1 MINQIK
7 RNISTI
13 ETNRKTVV
21 KRFRYNQNKAKAQY
35 ILFIMKYV
43 IEKVYIVNS
52 FQIISITEEK
62 VGKVLKNSVKFL
74 KITDKIQNL

>member
-1 MINQIK
+1 
-7 RNISTI
+7 
-13 ETNRKTVV
+13 
-21 KRFRYNQNKAKAQY
+21 
-35 ILFIMKYV
+35 MKYV